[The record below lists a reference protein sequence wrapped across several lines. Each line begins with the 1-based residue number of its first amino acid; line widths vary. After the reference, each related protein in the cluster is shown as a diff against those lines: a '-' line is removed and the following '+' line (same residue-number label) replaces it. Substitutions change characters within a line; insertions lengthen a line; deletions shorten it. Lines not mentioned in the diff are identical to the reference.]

1 MKKKLS
7 KWSKKLEQLV
17 VYNTNG
23 PMVLSR
29 KKPIQ
34 SWQQVK
40 NVIANKVIKL
50 KIQLKRKD
58 HLESEKKIQTRKKR
72 YCEACVC
79 DRKHLFQ
86 FHVFSY
92 HTNFPYMEKLW
103 FWINE
108 RQYFEQKFVSLIQ
121 MFTKIGNISEKTL
134 LDCMQFFRKFE
145 LNSEHK
151 RKIVQVK
158 NREDEADLTILICT
172 FATRS

>member
-1 MKKKLS
+1 
-7 KWSKKLEQLV
+7 
-17 VYNTNG
+17 
-23 PMVLSR
+23 
-29 KKPIQ
+29 
-34 SWQQVK
+34 
-40 NVIANKVIKL
+40 
-50 KIQLKRKD
+50 
-58 HLESEKKIQTRKKR
+58 
-72 YCEACVC
+72 
-79 DRKHLFQ
+79 
-86 FHVFSY
+86 
-92 HTNFPYMEKLW
+92 MEKLW